1 MHQVADVE
9 VAKNIMDAN
18 KRLAEKNL
26 KHLEVWQR

>member
-18 KRLAEKNL
+18 KKLAEK
-26 KHLEVWQR
+26 KQEKFR